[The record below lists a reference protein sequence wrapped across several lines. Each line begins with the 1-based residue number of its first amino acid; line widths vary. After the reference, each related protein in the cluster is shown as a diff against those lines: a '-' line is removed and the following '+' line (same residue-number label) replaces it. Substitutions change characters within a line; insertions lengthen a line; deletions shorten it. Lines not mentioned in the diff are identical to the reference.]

1 LQPGSR
7 VADLQADVKA
17 EERVM
22 GLPAGQQR
30 VLDSIEEALGTAEPR
45 LTAMY
50 AIFTRLTGN
59 EARPHRE
66 QLPSARGWRSWP
78 VRLRPALSRRRRRS
92 HSRPWQPDVLACQG
106 GKSARPFR
114 RVLMLGQLTAILMM
128 LGLLIGITATT
139 MRPAACAS
147 SLWARHTTTHA
158 PAATCQRITSVGK

>member
-1 LQPGSR
+1 MKS
-7 VADLQADVKA
+7 

-45 LTAMY
+45 LAAMY

-66 QLPSARGWRSWP
+66 QLPSARGWRSRLA
-78 VRLRPALSRRRRRS
+78 RLRHALSRRRGRS
-92 HSRPWQPDVLACQG
+92 HSRPWRPDVLARQG
-106 GKSARPFR
+106 ARSARPFP

-128 LGLLIGITATT
+128 LGLLIGITAT

-147 SLWARHTTTHA
+147 SLLARHTTTHA
-158 PAATCQRITSVGK
+158 PAATCQRIASVGK